1 MYTTVLISVFCFL
14 SMIRISWAQQ
24 SGHLITKGKW
34 GFFGDI
40 HVNQHIANFA
50 SLPNIP
56 NCCPTFSSGINES
69 FAGTFGAHL
78 PLSNTIV
85 LRPSFTMW
93 DGTLRYS
100 EFTKG
105 GIGGSI
111 VDVEI
116 GHSIQNTIR
125 SVGIECLYI
134 IPLFRSFQASL
145 GARADYIYKSSYYQQ
160 EELLQTTA
168 IGMWNNGSTIRNVFS
183 GDIPNAHTIAFA
195 PSAGFHYTFAANSAK
210 TILLSP
216 EFLVSYNIIPSIK
229 NYQWNI
235 LAWRFGCAITFNNEK
250 KIDSLSQ
257 YDIKK
262 QTPIVSKP
270 IIPACDAFI
279 KGIDSTGKQFDI
291 STITIKET
299 EINRLQPLLPFVFF
313 DEDSFTIP
321 SRYRLLQEHEAS
333 TFDINGLTSQSKLEV
348 YWSLLDIIGYRL
360 QKNPTAS
367 ITLTG
372 CNAHK
377 GNEKN
382 NIDLS
387 RKRAEQV
394 RLYLHTIWHIPVER
408 CSINARNLPN
418 NASISHAGY
427 EQDISDAQQENRRVE
442 ISSDNFSILEP
453 VHISAKIVS
462 INPESILYSF
472 PEQKGDS
479 IINRNIEIK
488 TDNGQLIQQ
497 TISGNI
503 ANFKAHLSGIA
514 TQLSKQNDD
523 NLISTLTMYDAQQ
536 VKCKTGLSI
545 PIKRITQIE
554 HKHNDTMYN
563 EYSLVLFPFNASTI
577 EQNNKR
583 IISMI
588 KSELNPGASISI
600 AGFTDRVG
608 VYNHNKTLSY
618 NRALAVYK
626 ALNITSDI
634 YSINPLTDIVGYGE
648 QDVHELPEGRLYWRT
663 VNIFVKNPL
672 SKP

>member
-1 MYTTVLISVFCFL
+1 
-14 SMIRISWAQQ
+14 
-24 SGHLITKGKW
+24 
-34 GFFGDI
+34 
-40 HVNQHIANFA
+40 
-50 SLPNIP
+50 
-56 NCCPTFSSGINES
+56 
-69 FAGTFGAHL
+69 
-78 PLSNTIV
+78 
-85 LRPSFTMW
+85 
-93 DGTLRYS
+93 
-100 EFTKG
+100 
-105 GIGGSI
+105 
-111 VDVEI
+111 
-116 GHSIQNTIR
+116 
-125 SVGIECLYI
+125 
-134 IPLFRSFQASL
+134 
-145 GARADYIYKSSYYQQ
+145 
-160 EELLQTTA
+160 
-168 IGMWNNGSTIRNVFS
+168 VFS
-183 GDIPNAHTIAFA
+183 GDIPNAQTFAFA
-195 PSAGFHYTFAANSAK
+195 PSAGFHYTFAANSSK
-210 TILLSP
+210 TIILSP
-216 EFLVSYNIIPSIK
+216 EFLASYNIIPSIK

-250 KIDSLSQ
+250 KIDSQLQ

-321 SRYRLLQEHEAS
+321 SRYRLLQEHETS
-333 TFDINGLTSQSKLEV
+333 TFDINALTSQSKLEV

-360 QKNPTAS
+360 QKNPTAT

-372 CNAHK
+372 CNSHIR
-377 GNEKN
+377 NEKN

-387 RKRAEQV
+387 RKRAEHI
-394 RLYLHTIWHIPVER
+394 RLYLHTIWHIPLER
-408 CSINARNLPN
+408 CSLSARNLPQ
-418 NASISHAGY
+418 NASVSHAGY
-427 EQDISDAQQENRRVE
+427 EQDIIDAQQENRRVE

-453 VHISAKIVS
+453 VHISAKIVT

-472 PEQKGDS
+472 PEYNGDS
-479 IINRNIEIK
+479 IINRNIELK
-488 TDNGQLIQQ
+488 TDNGQLIHQ

-536 VKCKTGLSI
+536 MKCKTDLKI

-577 EQNNKR
+577 EQNNKK
-583 IISMI
+583 IISLI

-626 ALNITSDI
+626 ALDITSDL